1 MAAIFTQ
8 RTTPKAM
15 DEFKL
20 NPKDIVKDWN
30 GFEKFV
36 AHLHEDGE
44 VKVSHDQTLTGSS
57 GATRQIDVV
66 IEHKKGPYTYLTL
79 IECKYWKESV
89 KREQIDVLHASMLDL
104 NASKGVFFT
113 TKGFQRGAKKYAE
126 SKGITLYRIRELT
139 DEEWGLPGKIID
151 LYLHVLQ
158 PTLKSISPNIIGV
171 GRADGSQDIKQI
183 NIPISLGTDKGACP
197 IFSKHQRKFDTLESL
212 LDHYISECMAS
223 LIKKPFLINGGEEC
237 TRYLV
242 NPVNL
247 NFEDALIIKP
257 HNTYLLIDQI
267 KIEIGVKL
275 QQSRIYIDR
284 SAKMKYILAVYDC
297 ITKQTFA
304 VSECTTK
311 PYAEWNLLSPNDEI
325 TKAEAVVN
333 GSIISVTVKG
343 YFPAE
348 EMSGLL
354 NTGPH
359 IT

>member
-1 MAAIFTQ
+1 M
-8 RTTPKAM
+8 
-15 DEFKL
+15 
-20 NPKDIVKDWN
+20 NHKDIVKDWN

-44 VKVSHDQTLTGSS
+44 VKVSHDQTLTGNS

-113 TKGFQRGAKKYAE
+113 TKGFQRGAQKYAE

-139 DEEWGLPGKIID
+139 DEEWGLPGKIVD
-151 LYLHVLQ
+151 LYLQVLQ
-158 PTLKSISPNIIGV
+158 PTLKSINPNIIGV
-171 GRADGSQDIKQI
+171 ARADGSQDIKQI
-183 NIPISLGTDKGACP
+183 DIPISLGTEKGACT
-197 IFSKHQRKFDTLESL
+197 IFSKHQKKFETLESL
-212 LDHYISECMAS
+212 LDHYISESMAS
-223 LIKKPFLINGGEEC
+223 LTQKPFLINGGEEC

-242 NPVNL
+242 KPVNL
-247 NFEDALIIKP
+247 NFSEPLVIKP
-257 HNTYLLIDQI
+257 HDTYLLIDQI

-275 QQSRIYIDR
+275 LQSRIYIDR
-284 SAKMKYILAVYDC
+284 SARKKYALAVYDC

-304 VSECTTK
+304 VSEHDTK
-311 PYAEWNLLSPNDEI
+311 SYADWNLLTPSDEK
-325 TKAEAVVN
+325 TKAEAVAN
-333 GSIISVTVKG
+333 GSIISITVKG
-343 YFPAE
+343 YFPAD

-359 IT
+359 IA